1 MAESTHRAPTHP
13 PAAGT
18 RAPTAPP
25 RPGPAEPRP
34 YHFPRFERRTLP
46 SGLRLVVAPVHKLP
60 VVSVV
65 AVVDAGAVNDPAGR
79 EGLAQLTARALTE
92 GTAALDAVALTLHV
106 ERLGASL
113 DAGADWDASM
123 VSLTTLARHVDEAF
137 ALFADVL
144 TRPVFPEREIERL
157 KAERIADLMHLA
169 TEPRGLADEA
179 FARAVYAP
187 GSRYALPEGGSR
199 ASVPA
204 LARDDVAAFHAAR
217 YRPAA
222 TTLVVA
228 GDCTADDAERLVR
241 SALGAWAGEAPPRTA
256 AGAAE
261 ASRARRTHLV
271 TKRDAQQSELRVGH
285 LGVPRAHPD
294 YFPLVVMNAILG
306 GLFNSRVNLNLR
318 EVHGYT
324 YGAHS
329 GFDWRV
335 EAGPFVVG
343 SAVQSEH
350 TAAAAQEVLKEIARI
365 RDEPV
370 APEELS
376 LATSYLDGVFPI
388 RYETTSAI
396 AGALAN
402 LTLFG
407 LPDDY
412 FDSYRDRIRAV
423 TTADVQRVAR
433 AHLDPDRLQLL
444 VVGDPDAVRAPVE
457 ALGFGPMF
465 VTEPD
470 AG

>member
-1 MAESTHRAPTHP
+1 MTNPTLD
-13 PAAGT
+13 ARRSALD
-18 RAPTAPP
+18 APP
-25 RPGPAEPRP
+25 RPPAAAPRP

-46 SGLRLVVAPVHKLP
+46 NGLRLVVAPVHKLP
-60 VVSVV
+60 LVSVV
-65 AVVDAGAVNDPAGR
+65 AVLDAGAVADPAGK
-79 EGLAQLTARALTE
+79 EGLAQLAARALTE
-92 GTAALDAVALTLHV
+92 GTDARDAVALSLAV

-113 DAGADWDASM
+113 DASADWDAAF
-123 VSLTTLARHVDEAF
+123 VSLTTLARHVDAAF
-137 ALFADVL
+137 ALFAEVL

-187 GSRYALPEGGSR
+187 DSRYAHPDGGSR
-199 ASVPA
+199 ATVPG
-204 LARDDVAAFHAAR
+204 LTRDDVAAFHAAR
-217 YRPAA
+217 YRPSA

-228 GDCTADDAERLVR
+228 GDLSADDAERLVLR
-241 SALGAWAGEAPPRTA
+241 ALGGWRGEAPPRA
-256 AGAAE
+256 AARDAE
-261 ASRARRTHLV
+261 ASAERRTHLV
-271 TKRDAQQSELRVGH
+271 VKRDAQQSELRVGH

-335 EAGPFVVG
+335 QAGPFVVA

-350 TAAAAQEVLKEIARI
+350 TAAAAREVLLEVDRI
-365 RDEPV
+365 RAEPV
-370 APEELS
+370 LPEELS

-412 FDSYRDRIRAV
+412 FDAYRARVRAV
-423 TTADVQRVAR
+423 TVEDVQRVAR
-433 AHLDPDRLQLL
+433 AHLAPERLQLL

-457 ALGFGPMF
+457 ALGFGPIS
-465 VTEPD
+465 VTEPEQ
-470 AG
+470 G